1 MELRGFSFKTAA
13 LAAALLSSGLNAV
26 AAPATAPKAPEGKAI
41 RVLVVANQESVLAAQ
56 MTGRIEQIDAALG
69 STIRAGQVLLRF
81 NCEAQQAQLKMAN
94 AEYYGAQRT
103 FESKAK
109 LQAMQSVSELEVQQA
124 AAAAQRA
131 KAQIELI
138 QVQIKQCSVR
148 APFSGR
154 VTKLHAKRYES
165 VNVSQAL
172 LEVVDNG
179 KLKVKLNV
187 PSNWLVWLKPG
198 AAFSI
203 NIDETGQSYAG
214 RVVRMNGRVD
224 TVSQSIEIE
233 GEVVGKPVQ
242 LLPGMS
248 GVARFAQA
256 TKP

>member
-1 MELRGFSFKTAA
+1 MRGKAAA
-13 LAAALLSSGLNAV
+13 LAAAALCCIGAN
-26 AAPATAPKAPEGKAI
+26 AAPAPEAKTV
-41 RVLVVANQESVLAAQ
+41 RVLVVASQESVLAAQ

-69 STIRAGQVLLRF
+69 STIKAGQVLLRF

-103 FESKAK
+103 YESRAK
-109 LQAMQSVSELEVQQA
+109 LQALQSVSELDVQQA
-124 AAAAQRA
+124 AAAAERA

-138 QVQIKQCSVR
+138 EVQIKQCSVR

-165 VNVSQAL
+165 VNVSRPL
-172 LEVVDNG
+172 LDVVDDG

-187 PSNWLVWLKPG
+187 PSNWLAWLKPG
-198 AAFSI
+198 VPFSMH
-203 NIDETGQSYAG
+203 IDETGQAYAG
-214 RVVRMNGRVD
+214 RVVRINGRVD

-233 GEVVGKPVQ
+233 GEVVGNPAQ

-248 GVARFAQA
+248 GVARFTQA
-256 TKP
+256 K